1 MASTPD
7 EQARIND
14 ELLEALLKD
23 GQGAVKRGDPPQLRE
38 VVTKGDDGFPAP
50 VVAKVYEDA
59 GVVRIWDRKTGEP
72 SLTSRNMLPYQIKK
86 LGPDGEAMF
95 TQRAPTTPPARGKH
109 KCLLHPDLRKEHPEY
124 DTWGMPLCRKENL
137 TSPLQVEL
145 HMEHRHKVEWQTIQ
159 RERERARQ
167 DEQMELQ
174 RQIARAAMARVG

>member
-23 GQGAVKRGDPPQLRE
+23 GQGAVRRGDPPQLRE
-38 VVTKGDDGFPAP
+38 VVTRGDEDFPAP

-59 GVVRIWDRKTGEP
+59 GVVRIYDRKTGEP
-72 SLTSRNMLPYQIKK
+72 SLTSRNMLPHQIKK

-95 TQRAPTTPPARGKH
+95 TQRAPMTLPARGKH
-109 KCLLHPDLRKEHPEY
+109 KCLLHPDLREEHPEY
-124 DTWGMPLCRKENL
+124 NTWGMPLCRKENL

-145 HMEHRHKVEWQTIQ
+145 HMQHRHKVEWQTIQ

-174 RQIARAAMARVG
+174 RQIARAAVARAS